1 MADNDA
7 REQNSLPD
15 TLRRSLPGFQGEE
28 DLMRALQAGD
38 GEALRV
44 IFERY
49 HRLVLVTAIRILHDV
64 GEAEDLMQSVFC
76 EIFQKAN
83 QFDPSK
89 GTLAKWILQYAYHRS
104 INRKNYLALR
114 RFYDTDNLFNS
125 DGEEE
130 IWITKVSG
138 EAQESVVLVAEL
150 LAMLKREQRE
160 VLELVFFK
168 TMTFQE
174 IAEETKQTRENVRHY
189 YYRGLKALRALLLRN
204 ANRRGKS
211 AIQEQLGPANA

>member
-1 MADNDA
+1 
-7 REQNSLPD
+7 
-15 TLRRSLPGFQGEE
+15 
-28 DLMRALQAGD
+28 
-38 GEALRV
+38 
-44 IFERY
+44 
-49 HRLVLVTAIRILHDV
+49 V

-76 EIFQKAN
+76 EIFQKAT

-138 EAQESVVLVAEL
+138 EAQERVVLVAEL

-189 YYRGLKALRALLLRN
+189 YYRGLKALRALLSRN
-204 ANRRGKS
+204 TNRHGKS